1 METRLLVGLKEG
13 RVKISQTFQVVFEV
27 WRYAGDLTFGCCQG
41 RECKIPLSRQD
52 LPHGGEGERAWFR
65 HLGSILPTNP
75 TPFWVGSS
83 SLGVKHIY
91 LESADLNQTEGQP

>member
-13 RVKISQTFQVVFEV
+13 RVKTSQTVQVVLEV
-27 WRYAGDLTFGCCQG
+27 WRYAGDLTFGGSQG
-41 RECKIPLSRQD
+41 RECQ
-52 LPHGGEGERAWFR
+52 
-65 HLGSILPTNP
+65 NP
-75 TPFWVGSS
+75 TKSAGLAAWWRRRKGMVSPSGFYPTHPTLCWVSS